1 MRNIVFVSKKVGLLI
16 FVIITSI
23 FLTFAYVTL
32 TAKIS
37 NEIKNRLPQ
46 KSALK
51 EMVHENDKSH
61 VTVTINK
68 NITDQPSQINITDRS
83 PQKKI
88 SVKIIAGEKEETRKI
103 PIKDKFTDKPHQ
115 VHTEIECFY
124 NDSENFLQEF
134 DDMEPTLGKDIFF
147 HESSCPDD
155 ITDIKL
161 SFRQACSVESALKAH
176 PQNG

>member
-1 MRNIVFVSKKVGLLI
+1 MILS
-16 FVIITSI
+16 
-23 FLTFAYVTL
+23 
-32 TAKIS
+32 AKIS
-37 NEIKNRLPQ
+37 NKIKNQLPQ

-51 EMVHENDKSH
+51 RIIHENNKSN

-68 NITDQPSQINITDRS
+68 NITNQPHQINRTAHLA
-83 PQKKI
+83 QKKI
-88 SVKIIAGEKEETRKI
+88 SEKIIAEEKKENVTVL
-103 PIKDKFTDKPHQ
+103 IKEKFTDKPHQ
-115 VHTEIECFY
+115 VHTGIECFY
-124 NDSENFLQEF
+124 NDSENFLQEL

-176 PQNG
+176 PKNG